1 VKAEFAGLRQEVWR
15 VNVALPRA
23 GLVAMHSGNASGVH
37 RPSGLVLIK
46 PSGVDYEGLRPED
59 LSVVDLAGRP
69 VSADHV
75 PDGVA
80 NTLRPSVDTPHHVLL
95 YARDPSLGGIVHTHS
110 SFATAWATAGQAIP
124 CALTAIAD
132 EFGGEIPCAPYADNE
147 GDHIAEAI
155 LRHRGRGPAI
165 LLARH
170 GVFAFE
176 ATPARALK
184 AAVMVEDVARTL
196 WLARAFGPLPSM
208 PPEEI
213 EKWWRRYHSSY
224 GQG

>member
-1 VKAEFAGLRQEVWR
+1 MKAEFAGLRQEVWR
-15 VNVALPRA
+15 VNLALPRA
-23 GLVAMHSGNASGVH
+23 GLVTMHSGNASGVH

>member
-1 VKAEFAGLRQEVWR
+1 MKAEFARLREEVWR

-23 GLVAMHSGNASGVH
+23 GLVTMHSGNASGIH

-95 YARDPSLGGIVHTHS
+95 YARDASLGGIVHTHS

-184 AAVMVEDVARTL
+184 AAVMVEDVARTV

>member
-1 VKAEFAGLRQEVWR
+1 MKAEFAGLRQEVWR
-15 VNVALPRA
+15 VNLALPRA
-23 GLVAMHSGNASGVH
+23 GLVTMHSGNASGVH

-132 EFGGEIPCAPYADNE
+132 EFGGEVPCAPYADNE

-184 AAVMVEDVARTL
+184 AAVMVEDVARTV

>member
-1 VKAEFAGLRQEVWR
+1 
-15 VNVALPRA
+15 
-23 GLVAMHSGNASGVH
+23 
-37 RPSGLVLIK
+37 
-46 PSGVDYEGLRPED
+46 
-59 LSVVDLAGRP
+59 
-69 VSADHV
+69 
-75 PDGVA
+75 
-80 NTLRPSVDTPHHVLL
+80 
-95 YARDPSLGGIVHTHS
+95 
-110 SFATAWATAGQAIP
+110 
-124 CALTAIAD
+124 LTAIAD
-132 EFGGEIPCAPYADNE
+132 EFGGEVPCAPYADNE

>member
-15 VNVALPRA
+15 VNLALPRA
-23 GLVAMHSGNASGVH
+23 GLVTMHSGNASGVH

>member
-15 VNVALPRA
+15 VNLALPRA
-23 GLVAMHSGNASGVH
+23 GLVTMHSGNASGVH

-132 EFGGEIPCAPYADNE
+132 EFGGEVPCAPYADNE

-184 AAVMVEDVARTL
+184 AAVMVEDVARTV

>member
-1 VKAEFAGLRQEVWR
+1 MKAEFAGLREEVWR

-23 GLVAMHSGNASGVH
+23 GLVTMHSGNASGIH

-69 VSADHV
+69 VSADKV

-80 NTLRPSVDTPHHVLL
+80 STLRPSVDTPHHVLL
-95 YARDPSLGGIVHTHS
+95 YAGDPGLGGVVHTHS
-110 SFATAWATAGQAIP
+110 SFATAWATAGQVIP
-124 CALTAIAD
+124 CAMTAIAD

-176 ATPARALK
+176 ATPAKALK
-184 AAVMVEDVARTL
+184 AAVMVEDVARTA
-196 WLARAFGPLPSM
+196 WLARAFGPLPAL

>member
-15 VNVALPRA
+15 VNLALPRA
-23 GLVAMHSGNASGVH
+23 GLVTMHSGNGSGVH

-132 EFGGEIPCAPYADNE
+132 EFGGEVPCAPYADNE